1 MQTYPKFRKSIKS
14 MHVIQDLCLAHTVL
28 MTTCV
33 ENVGELLAAEISTNA
48 GFADC
53 VVTEVAADEVTTLTT
68 PPALL
73 ITTVSVLLDVGV
85 VVQRVAF
92 LHRQTRRYF
101 HQLMIPLP
109 PRYYIF
115 SFHLTNLLFHSRLER
130 IFETSY
136 MLDLP
141 ERFLFL
147 IILFHA

>member
-115 SFHLTNLLFHSRLER
+115 SFHLTNFFS
-130 IFETSY
+130 IV
-136 MLDLP
+136 D
-141 ERFLFL
+141 
-147 IILFHA
+147 